1 MEDPIW
7 FSPFNVIF
15 HFKIYKSDSAPKDP
29 RQLKKTEEAFFVAT
43 MLVGIM
49 AIQKKEYWMQIVS
62 DKNGSPDI
70 RTGNYKSPRGTPRNT
85 WVTQE
90 VEVVTFDE
98 HSDEKSIPEFLRRT
112 KLSKGKAYDPLTTIL
127 CYVRKDF
134 HIPPLQTIVND
145 LQADNCQSPIILLG
159 KNSPDQETYKI
170 AQINPQLDLVN
181 EFDIPADL
189 PAEMKEKKYTGV
201 LNLKKGS
208 MPMFHSH
215 PKEKHYPFEKIGIL
229 L

>member
-1 MEDPIW
+1 MAYMEDPVW
-7 FSPFNVIF
+7 FSPLNVIF
-15 HFKIYKSDSAPKDP
+15 HFTQYKNDSAPKDQ
-29 RQLKKTEEAFFVAT
+29 RQYKKTEEAFFVAT

-70 RTGNYKSPRGTPRNT
+70 RTGNYKAPRGTPMNPWT
-85 WVTQE
+85 TQE

-127 CYVRKDF
+127 CYIRKGF
-134 HIPPLQTIVND
+134 HIPPLKTLVAD
-145 LQADNCQSPIILLG
+145 LRADKCQSPIMLLG
-159 KNSPDQETYKI
+159 KTSPDKETYKI

-181 EFDIPADL
+181 EFDL
-189 PAEMKEKKYTGV
+189 LAELKGKKYTGV
-201 LNLKKGS
+201 LNLKRGS
-208 MPMFHSH
+208 TPIFHSH
-215 PKEKHYPFEKIGIL
+215 PDDKHFPFEKMGIL